1 MTKLFGLRTRR
12 GRLLGVWAKDAPE
25 APPAPD
31 FEAAARAT
39 AAGNLANSE
48 AALRNNRITQNTPFG
63 SISYTRDKDGNW
75 TQSLNYSPQQQK
87 LLDAQNAA
95 SLGMARQIGLYMNQL
110 KGSMY
115 ADAGKVGQDAL
126 MARYQPQI
134 MQDRAALETQ
144 LANQGIMAGSE
155 AYTNAMRMQ
164 NQQENDLYRQAAL
177 YGQNEGRAMQGHY
190 MGLLGNVR
198 QQSAPTAPNFAP
210 VPQQQVV
217 GGPDLLGA
225 TQSAGNYAQGLYNA
239 QVGQYNADGGW
250 FGPVG
255 SAALNLGT
263 SYAMGK
269 AMSDI
274 RLKKDIQQIG
284 ATDKGLPVYV
294 FRYLW
299 DRDDE
304 SPRVGVMAQDVLK
317 VMPDAVSERDGYLMV
332 DYARI

>member
-39 AAGNLANSE
+39 AAGNYENSMK
-48 AALRNNRITQNTPFG
+48 ALLNNRITQNTPFG
-63 SISYTRDKDGNW
+63 SISYTRDKNGNW
-75 TQSLNYSPQQQK
+75 VQNLNYSPAQQR
-87 LLDAQNAA
+87 LLDAQNKT
-95 SLGMARQIGLYMNQL
+95 SLAMSQRLGQYMKQL
-110 KGSMY
+110 QGSMY

-126 MARYQPQI
+126 MARYRPQI
-134 MQDRAALETQ
+134 TQDRAALETQ
-144 LANQGIMAGSE
+144 LANQGIMRGSE
-155 AYTNAMRMQ
+155 AYDNAMRTQ
-164 NQQENDLYRQAAL
+164 GQQENDLYRQAAL
-177 YGQNEGRAMQGHY
+177 YGLNEGRAMQDHY
-190 MGLLGNVR
+190 MGLLGSAR

-225 TQSAGNYAQGLYNA
+225 ATSAGNYAQGVYNA
-239 QVGQYNADGGW
+239 QVGQYNANGGW
-250 FGPVG
+250 LGPIG
-255 SAALNLGT
+255 SAAVNMGT
-263 SYAMGK
+263 AY
-269 AMSDI
+269 AMSDV
-274 RLKKDIQQIG
+274 RLKKGVERIG
-284 ATDKGLPVYV
+284 QTDKGLPVYL

-304 SPRVGVMAQDVLK
+304 SPRVGVMAQDVLE
-317 VMPDAVSERDGYLMV
+317 VMPEAVAERDGYLMV